1 MSWLRVLFLV
11 SDGGWSPSARAF
23 LLAARGLDARGH
35 DVMIACEPNCPM
47 QIRAHAAQLA
57 VVEMHAD
64 ASAVGDAWQLRGE
77 LRNRAVD
84 VVFAHTDDELLVA
97 SSALRLGRTNGG
109 VLVRRVP
116 PFVVPPDT
124 RRARIATRLSSTS
137 LMFSTEADRDLA
149 VQARDPR
156 ALPAVAPLGIDLA
169 EYDAVH
175 SDESVRIALGA
186 GPDSLLIVCVH
197 DGGDR
202 DRAFAAMRA
211 VALLAPRHP
220 ELRLVI
226 LGAGRL
232 DDLRMHGAALGINAM
247 VTYLG
252 ERDDELSI
260 LRAADVGWIAAD
272 GDAAALAAMDFM
284 AFRTPVLAE
293 RSPLTEHFVADGI
306 AGALLSSN
314 EPGTMAASVAAF
326 LARKDARVQMGNAGR
341 ARLQRE
347 FPYSVM
353 IRGYEQAMAAAVAS
367 HQPRRL

>member
-1 MSWLRVLFLV
+1 
-11 SDGGWSPSARAF
+11 
-23 LLAARGLDARGH
+23 
-35 DVMIACEPNCPM
+35 MIACEPGCAV
-47 QIRAHAAQLA
+47 QAHARNAQLA
-57 VVEMHAD
+57 VVELQPD
-64 ASAVGDAWQLRGE
+64 ASAAGDAWQLRGE

-97 SSALRLGRTNGG
+97 SSALRLGRRGGG
-109 VLVRRVP
+109 VLIRRVP
-116 PFVVPPDT
+116 PFVAPT
-124 RRARIATRLSSTS
+124 EGRRARLATRLAQTS
-137 LMFSTEADRDLA
+137 LMFSTDADRQAADPKNPGVLA
-149 VQARDPR
+149 
-156 ALPAVAPLGIDLA
+156 AVAPLGIDLA
-169 EYDAVH
+169 EHDDVH
-175 SDESVRIALGA
+175 SPESARMALGA

-202 DRAFAAMRA
+202 NRAFAAMRT

-220 ELRLVI
+220 ELRFVI

-252 ERDDELSI
+252 ARDDDLSI
-260 LRAADVGWIAAD
+260 LRVADVGWIAAD
-272 GDAAALAAMDFM
+272 GDAGAFAALDFM

-293 RSPLTEHFVADGI
+293 RTTLTEHYVADGI
-306 AGALLSSN
+306 GGALLASTD
-314 EPGTMAASVAAF
+314 PATMAASIAAF
-326 LARKDARVQMGNAGR
+326 LARKELRVQMGNAGR

-367 HQPRRL
+367 HQTRVS